1 MGGEQYIVRFQVCG
15 QAQAWLRGEDVPA
28 MHSPRGLYQLVLS
41 ANLPANDFE
50 TMPIVQ
56 PGGLQVTVQLV
67 CEYLSAAQVCYI
79 QVSPGLP

>member
-56 PGGLQVTVQLV
+56 PGGLW
-67 CEYLSAAQVCYI
+67 AAPRPVMSDC
-79 QVSPGLP
+79 PGQRRWRRKARS

>member
-56 PGGLQVTVQLV
+56 PGGLRAVPRPVMSKRLSRSTQVEEKGT
-67 CEYLSAAQVCYI
+67 
-79 QVSPGLP
+79 